1 MTDQTEQISTMDAFA
16 PPDDGQDVSTSA
28 IGPLPAAPPRIAR
41 HADTEEAEQS
51 EMSTLDQRL
60 ATFVGYN
67 TDAYL
72 HYYHEVY
79 SAGWKTP
86 MRHWHWAPFVFTV
99 PWLFSRRRYGI
110 GLMMILAILIAGF
123 MMPGGQGTAIGIAG
137 GALLLGFAGR
147 PIYIASALRGIQAV
161 EARRLWPVQRDE
173 RLRRRGALSMVNGI
187 VGALLWTGALA
198 IPYFSGFYL

>member
-1 MTDQTEQISTMDAFA
+1 MDAFSSL
-16 PPDDGQDVSTSA
+16 DSVQDQPSSA
-28 IGPLPAAPPRIAR
+28 IGTLPAAPPRIAR
-41 HADTEEAEQS
+41 QAETEEAEQN

-79 SAGWKTP
+79 SAGWKALL
-86 MRHWHWAPFVFTV
+86 RHWHWAPFVFSV

-110 GLMMILAILIAGF
+110 GLMMILAILVAGF
-123 MMPGGQGTAIGIAG
+123 AMPGGPGTGIGLVG
-137 GALLLGFAGR
+137 VALLIGFVGR
-147 PIYIASALRGIQAV
+147 PLYMASALRGIQAV

-173 RLRRRGALSMVNGI
+173 RLRRHGALSMFAGFLGGLLWI
-187 VGALLWTGALA
+187 GALVL
-198 IPYFSGFYL
+198 PYFSDYIL